1 MKQITLEHV
10 RPQAGVRGGR
20 VTVTGSGLD
29 PHTLGTCRLA
39 FGSTQTRPL
48 LITPS
53 LLVGPVPGAADAE
66 TIQVVQQ
73 DRQSTTL
80 PFAVATLVAENLH
93 PVTNPALDRHGN
105 VYTTISGTKG
115 QQVLVSLYKITRF
128 GEVEPFASGIT
139 NPTGLAFGPDEALY
153 VSSRHEGMLYRVD
166 AQGSVSA
173 FAEGVGIAT
182 GLAFDAQG
190 YLYVGDRRG
199 TVLRVSP
206 AGEVEPFAKLGPS
219 AAAYHLAYGADE
231 CLYVSYPTLSGDDR
245 VYRLTPDGTVHTFAH
260 GLGRAQGLAFDSDG
274 NLYVV
279 AYFEGAGG
287 VVQIT
292 PAGDTRHTIAGRNL
306 VGLAFGSEGELFVVD
321 NSTLYRLD
329 LGIQGR
335 PLL

>member
-1 MKQITLEHV
+1 MTDDAVVLAVGVNPDTALAARAGLEVDDGIVVDDRFRTSAPDVYAAGDVARFPAPALGMMRVEHGDLGKTG
-10 RPQAGVRGGR
+10 GVRGGR

-139 NPTGLAFGPDEALY
+139 NPTGLAFGADEALY

-199 TVLRVSP
+199 TVLRLSP

-219 AAAYHLAYGADE
+219 AAA
-231 CLYVSYPTLSGDDR
+231 
-245 VYRLTPDGTVHTFAH
+245 
-260 GLGRAQGLAFDSDG
+260 
-274 NLYVV
+274 
-279 AYFEGAGG
+279 
-287 VVQIT
+287 
-292 PAGDTRHTIAGRNL
+292 
-306 VGLAFGSEGELFVVD
+306 
-321 NSTLYRLD
+321 
-329 LGIQGR
+329 
-335 PLL
+335 